1 MTLADFEYL
10 TINTDNQNWYRGTG
24 CQYPLICPKGTRVKF
39 LGVLKNFYGT
49 WYKVEYN
56 GKAYYIYPEYCDGN
70 VIVKTKTESYFKAD
84 LYEYITLTFLTD
96 RYGNQYVMNRKGE
109 IELL

>member
-1 MTLADFEYL
+1 MKLADFEYL

-39 LGVLKNFYGT
+39 LGVMKNYYGE
-49 WYKVEYN
+49 WFRVEHN

-70 VIVKTKTESYFKAD
+70 VIVKEKIESMYRAD
-84 LYEYITLTFLTD
+84 LNEYITLTFLTD
-96 RYGNQYVMNRKGE
+96 RYGKQYVMNENGE
-109 IELL
+109 INPL

>member
-39 LGVLKNFYGT
+39 LGVMNNLYGT

-56 GKAYYIYPEYCDGN
+56 GETYYIDPEYCDGN
-70 VIVKTKTESYFKAD
+70 VIIKAETKSYFSVEKMD
-84 LYEYITLTFLTD
+84 IVSRLFLTD
-96 RYGNQYVMNRKGE
+96 RYGKQYVMNENGE
-109 IELL
+109 INPL